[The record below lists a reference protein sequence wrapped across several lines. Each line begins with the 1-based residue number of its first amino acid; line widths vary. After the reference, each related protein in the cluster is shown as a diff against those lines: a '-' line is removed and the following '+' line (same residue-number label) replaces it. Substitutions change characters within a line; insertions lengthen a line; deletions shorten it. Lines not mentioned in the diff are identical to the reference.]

1 MAENIKKGIIERPRT
16 TCAQGG
22 ALATIGSLPDVV
34 AISHAAEGCGG
45 NLSGSISLNSG
56 NNGEGFCGGNQIP
69 TSAIREKNVI
79 FGGAERLK
87 REIRSAEEL
96 IEAKLFVVITGC
108 MTEIIGDDIES
119 VVDEFYDAKTPVI
132 AVNTPSF
139 EGDAYSGYERVLDGV
154 FNKYLETSDEKD
166 PLLVNLFGVIPNFD
180 PFYRGDLEEVA
191 RILKKTGLKVNTFFT
206 PDQTFENI
214 LSAPKA
220 SLNIVLSPV
229 WGVGFA
235 KKFEAK
241 HGTPYWVTSLPIG
254 AVATERFLNEL
265 GEHIDVDKETVDK
278 VIKEESDSYYGYFL
292 RTLDIIVNAQFFYYA
307 ATVTNSSYAV
317 PLASYLKHELG
328 WQTDDV
334 YVTDI
339 LDKKAVDRLK
349 EAFDAAETGAEL
361 LFETDTKK
369 IEWSLRKRHP
379 RNQGERYFDQHSPF
393 YLVGSALE
401 KYAAQDLGALTLA
414 VSYPVYNRIIADRG
428 YAGYKG
434 GLRLLEDLISVP
446 VSGK

>member
-1 MAENIKKGIIERPRT
+1 MAGKNKKGLIERPRT

-45 NLSGSISLNSG
+45 NLSGAISLNSG
-56 NNGEGFCGGNQIP
+56 NNGEGFCSGNQIP

-79 FGGAERLK
+79 FGGSDRL
-87 REIRSAEEL
+87 RHEISSAEEL
-96 IEAKLFVVITGC
+96 IDAKLFVVITGC
-108 MTEIIGDDIES
+108 MTEIIGDDIEA
-119 VVDEFYDAKTPVI
+119 VVDEFADAETPVV

-139 EGDAYSGYERVLDGV
+139 EGDAYTGYELVLDGV
-154 FNKYLETSDEKD
+154 FNKYLPVSEEKD
-166 PLLVNLFGVIPNFD
+166 PKLVNLFGVIPNFD
-180 PFYRGDLEEVA
+180 PFYRGDLEEIA
-191 RILKKTGLKVNTFFT
+191 RILRKTGLKVNTFFT

-229 WGVGFA
+229 WGVGFV
-235 KKFEAK
+235 KKFESR
-241 HGTPYWVTSLPIG
+241 HSTPYWITDIPIG
-254 AVATERFLNEL
+254 AVATERFLSSL
-265 GEHIDVDKETVDK
+265 AEHIDIEKKVIDN

-292 RTLDIIVNAQFFYYA
+292 RTLDIIVNSQFFYYA
-307 ATVTNSSYAV
+307 ATVTNSSYAA
-317 PLASYLKHELG
+317 PIASYLKHELG

-339 LDKKAVDRLK
+339 LDKKSIERLQ
-349 EAFDAAETGAEL
+349 EDFDKADTGAEL
-361 LFETDTKK
+361 IFETNTKQ
-369 IEWSLRKRHP
+369 IAWSLRKRHP

-393 YLVGSALE
+393 YLIGSALE
-401 KYAAQDLGALTLA
+401 KYAAADLGALTLA

-434 GLRLLEDLISVP
+434 GLRLLEDLISVA